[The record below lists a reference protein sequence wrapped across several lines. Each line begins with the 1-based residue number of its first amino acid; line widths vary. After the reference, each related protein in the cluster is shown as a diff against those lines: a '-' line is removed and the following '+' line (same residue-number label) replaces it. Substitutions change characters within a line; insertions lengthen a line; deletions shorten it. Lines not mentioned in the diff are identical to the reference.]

1 MKIFTLFIL
10 TTSILNAYAQ
20 EKIWD
25 TFEGTRVLNNHS
37 TDMLYKKDLEF
48 IVAHKFGDLAG
59 ANGGVKTFFGLDNSS
74 DIRIA
79 FEYGVT
85 NNLNI
90 GIGRNKGVNQQ
101 TQVLDGYLKYR
112 LLQQEKNGS
121 AISLTYVSS
130 LAAPYRKAAS
140 DSTSSAFY
148 TNNLQR
154 LIFTNQIIAARK
166 VNSKMS
172 ILVNVGYNHRNL
184 VAYDDVNGL
193 FFTGGALRYRFTQTF
208 GVLIEYNHLWNLA
221 PNAKQTDPLAIG
233 IEIITGGHNFT
244 IVYSNSRALNENLFL
259 PNTYSKWLNGEFR
272 IGFSINRRFKI

>member
-1 MKIFTLFIL
+1 MKTLLSFLIL
-10 TTSILNAYAQ
+10 APSLLAFSQ
-20 EKIWD
+20 EKTWD

-48 IVAHKFGDLAG
+48 IVAHKFGDIAG
-59 ANGGVKTFFGLDNSS
+59 SNGGLQNFFGFDNSS

-79 FEYGVT
+79 FEYGVS
-85 NNLNI
+85 NNFNI
-90 GIGRNKGVNQQ
+90 GIGRSKGVNQQ
-101 TQVLDGYLKYR
+101 NQVVDGYLKYR

-130 LAAPYRKAAS
+130 MAVPYRKPSS

-148 TNNLQR
+148 TNNVQR

-166 VNSKMS
+166 FSSKLS
-172 ILVNVGYNHRNL
+172 LLVNAGYHHRNL

-193 FFTGGALRYRFTQTF
+193 WFTGGALRYRFTQTF
-208 GVLIEYNHLWNLA
+208 GVLAEYNHLWNA
-221 PNAKQTDPLAIG
+221 SENTKQKDPLAFG
-233 IEIITGGHNFT
+233 VEFITGGHNFT
-244 IVYSNSRALNENLFL
+244 IVFSNSRGINENLFL
-259 PNTYSKWLNGEFR
+259 SNTYSSWLDGQWR